1 MKCPKCGFITS
12 DLKKQ
17 CMRCGSALPG
27 KGEARDNPAPA
38 AAPPAPA
45 PPQPAVAP
53 TGSEVPEWRKQVT
66 QKVREYGERKK
77 LLTTP
82 PGPIKETP
90 PEELSF
96 PAEPE
101 LVERAQS
108 AQPAAPNPAPA
119 VREPRAPVPEPPAP
133 RPDPEPRSVELP
145 VDVAPEDFMDFE
157 QEEEEPEGEAS
168 PARRPLLLGR
178 RLVSLL
184 LDNMLLVV
192 LHSALIYLV
201 AQIISFQFLD
211 LVRVAVVPLAAIFL
225 LFHFVYYAYFYK
237 TSRQTP
243 GQVFFGI
250 ELRDPL
256 SAQISTGKIAVRWLC
271 LVVLNV
277 LNLLPALAGK
287 PLLLDQISKTE
298 IKTLR

>member
-1 MKCPKCGFITS
+1 
-12 DLKKQ
+12 
-17 CMRCGSALPG
+17 MRCGSALPG

-38 AAPPAPA
+38 AVPPAPPS
-45 PPQPAVAP
+45 PPQPAVAHP
-53 TGSEVPEWRKQVT
+53 GPEVPEWRKQVT

-90 PEELSF
+90 PDEPSF
-96 PAEPE
+96 AAEPE
-101 LVERAQS
+101 LVERAQP
-108 AQPAAPNPAPA
+108 AQSVTPDPAPA
-119 VREPRAPVPEPPAP
+119 VREMSRAPAVEPPAP
-133 RPDPEPRSVELP
+133 RPGPAPRSAELP
-145 VDVAPEDFMDFE
+145 VDVAPGDLMDFE
-157 QEEEEPEGEAS
+157 DEEEPEGEPA

-256 SAQISTGKIAVRWLC
+256 SSQISTGKIAARWLC
-271 LVVLNV
+271 MVVLNV